1 MIRSGKHD
9 SSTAASHH
17 RDIQRILTDVSS
29 FEQIVHGPAGSAK
42 PVVIITCDGGPD
54 ENPRYKKVIENMKE
68 LFKDHNLD
76 ALFVA
81 TNAPGHSAYNR
92 VERRMA
98 PLSRELAGV
107 VLPHDGF
114 GTHLGS
120 QGCCIDSELEKKNF
134 AHAGEVLADIWS
146 AMTVDGHEVTAEY
159 CHPANPE
166 VEPQGERS
174 RDEKWHLK
182 HVQESQY
189 LLQITK
195 CTDPACCSQTR
206 SSLRA
211 VLPDGFLPPP
221 VPVTNTGGLRC
232 TTAKETGAR
241 FPPLFLTLS
250 LQRVGDSEK
259 QERGAPYDGHC
270 PSVERALASRV
281 CVKCGKYHGSATSRQ
296 AHQRWCARS
305 VQSMPLPKVR
315 PVRVAA
321 RRQRELMCI
330 IATQTSASCEWRDED
345 EVDVTG
351 LDIPPRD
358 PEESALPNANI
369 PEWLQS
375 PWMDE

>member
-1 MIRSGKHD
+1 M
-9 SSTAASHH
+9 
-17 RDIQRILTDVSS
+17 
-29 FEQIVHGPAGSAK
+29 
-42 PVVIITCDGGPD
+42 
-54 ENPRYKKVIENMKE
+54 
-68 LFKDHNLD
+68 
-76 ALFVA
+76 
-81 TNAPGHSAYNR
+81 
-92 VERRMA
+92 
-98 PLSRELAGV
+98 
-107 VLPHDGF
+107 
-114 GTHLGS
+114 
-120 QGCCIDSELEKKNF
+120 
-134 AHAGEVLADIWS
+134 
-146 AMTVDGHEVTAEY
+146 
-159 CHPANPE
+159 
-166 VEPQGERS
+166 
-174 RDEKWHLK
+174 
-182 HVQESQY
+182 QESQY

-358 PEESALPNANI
+358 PEESAFPNANI